1 MASGHAAIE
10 NTIAKQWESRRTARE
25 PCKSC
30 RPMLENNNEETE
42 SLAPRGQESPA
53 PYGPGTDREFQ
64 FPE

>member
-1 MASGHAAIE
+1 
-10 NTIAKQWESRRTARE
+10 
-25 PCKSC
+25 
-30 RPMLENNNEETE
+30 MLENNNEETE